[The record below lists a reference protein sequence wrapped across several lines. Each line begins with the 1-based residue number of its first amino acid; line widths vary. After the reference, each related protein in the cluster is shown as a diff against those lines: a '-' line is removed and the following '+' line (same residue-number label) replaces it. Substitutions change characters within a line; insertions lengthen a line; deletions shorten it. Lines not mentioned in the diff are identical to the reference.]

1 MLERRSCH
9 RGALARPRLIE
20 KAAIPPVALRF
31 VRVQCPGMENRRGQG
46 VSWACRK
53 GESAPQHRRGLTGWS
68 ARLWRVLIYDV
79 TGEGFVTLPIGRC
92 CFSTTDTCPRASPL
106 TAREAARGAPGPAS
120 FGGRGRNPAR
130 APPKGDG
137 NRAPPVLLRIL
148 SGLSAPP
155 DMTKRRG
162 KRPGLRLKSRG

>member
-1 MLERRSCH
+1 MSWNGEPPGARSQLGVPKRRIGTPAPSGLFSCT
-9 RGALARPRLIE
+9 RT
-20 KAAIPPVALRF
+20 
-31 VRVQCPGMENRRGQG
+31 
-46 VSWACRK
+46 
-53 GESAPQHRRGLTGWS
+53 LTGWS

-79 TGEGFVTLPIGRC
+79 TGEGLVTLTIGRC

-106 TAREAARGAPGPAS
+106 TAREAAGGAPGPAS

-130 APPKGDG
+130 APPKGDS